1 MTEASDSSYALI
13 TGPTSGIGRE
23 LARIM
28 AGHGHDLV
36 LVARDEARL
45 TELARELRE
54 RFCVRVTTIAVDLA
68 QEDAVERIAAAL
80 REAGIKVGVL
90 VNNAGFGIHA
100 PFETSDLGKEL
111 AMIQVQLS
119 AMLGLTKLAL
129 PMMQALG
136 RGRILNVG
144 SLYCF
149 SPVAYQ
155 AVYGA
160 CKAFMLSFSD
170 ALRSELR
177 GRDITVTTLCPGA
190 TRTEFRERAG
200 VRARHES
207 SGMDPVEVAAQ
218 GYRGMVLGRRLVVP
232 GLWNKVFVL
241 VTRLLP
247 VDTVAGLLRLINDI
261 RGVNRR

>member
-1 MTEASDSSYALI
+1 MTEASNSSYALI

-28 AGHGHDLV
+28 AGHGHQLV

-45 TELARELRE
+45 TELARELRG
-54 RFCVRVTTIAVDLA
+54 RFRVRVTTIAIDLA
-68 QEDAVERIAAAL
+68 EEDAVERIGATL
-80 REAGIKVGVL
+80 REARITVGVL
-90 VNNAGFGIHA
+90 VNNAGFGVHA
-100 PFETSDLGKEL
+100 PFEASDLGREL
-111 AMIQVQLS
+111 AMIQVQLA

-136 RGRILNVG
+136 GGRILNVG

-160 CKAFMLSFSD
+160 CKAFMLSFGD

-177 GRDITVTTLCPGA
+177 GRAITVTTLCPGA

-200 VRARHES
+200 VRARRES
-207 SGMDPVEVAAQ
+207 SGMDPAEVASQ
-218 GYRGMVLGRRLVVP
+218 GYRGMLLGRRLVIP
-232 GLWNKVFVL
+232 GRWNKIFVL

-247 VDTVAGLLRLINDI
+247 VDAVAGLLRLINDI